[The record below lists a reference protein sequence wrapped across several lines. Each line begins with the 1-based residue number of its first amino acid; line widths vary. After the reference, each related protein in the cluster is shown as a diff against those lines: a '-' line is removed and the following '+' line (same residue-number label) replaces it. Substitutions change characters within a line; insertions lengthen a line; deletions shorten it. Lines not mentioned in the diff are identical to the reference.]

1 MQAIFLR
8 KKKRKG
14 SVLLGTKQK
23 GENNN
28 AKKTSRDA
36 ENFHPNPAEMEMVA
50 HL

>member
-8 KKKRKG
+8 KKKRKD

-23 GENNN
+23 GENNT
-28 AKKTSRDA
+28 KKTSRNA